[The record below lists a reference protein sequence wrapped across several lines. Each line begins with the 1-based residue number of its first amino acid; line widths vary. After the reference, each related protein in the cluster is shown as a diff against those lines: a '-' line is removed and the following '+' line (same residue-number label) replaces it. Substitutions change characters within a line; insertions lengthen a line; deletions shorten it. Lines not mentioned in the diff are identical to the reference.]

1 MISNGIIQ
9 GPGEN
14 FFVVSLEMM
23 KLRMAL
29 TMGDK
34 DASAKTKQFMENNEY
49 VPRYSTDA
57 FTDGLFVELG
67 HKMSEMLVR

>member
-1 MISNGIIQ
+1 MISNGITQ
-9 GPGEN
+9 GPEEN
-14 FFVVSLEMM
+14 FFVVSMEMM

-34 DASAKTKQFMENNEY
+34 DAPAKTKQFMENNEY
-49 VPRYSTDA
+49 VLRYSTDA

-67 HKMSEMLVR
+67 HKMSKMLVR